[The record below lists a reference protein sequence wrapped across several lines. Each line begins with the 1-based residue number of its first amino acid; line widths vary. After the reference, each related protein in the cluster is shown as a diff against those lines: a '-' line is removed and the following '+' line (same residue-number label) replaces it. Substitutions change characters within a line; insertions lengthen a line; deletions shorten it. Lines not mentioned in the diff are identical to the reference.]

1 MHFTIVGTI
10 MLCLMAAVS
19 GSSLMRERGLSTK
32 ETKTSSKKK
41 AKTPTPAPT
50 VCSFA
55 DPKKAGALGSR
66 LLAQF
71 WEGILNTNCTAEGIN
86 TVFNAFFDEN
96 IVYTFNS
103 TVVLTGREA
112 VKAALFPNAFA
123 LCQRPA
129 TYVSWVALDVVLDTV
144 DKAVFTLATIQV
156 NSVPA
161 SNFAC
166 GDGFSFTAKALGEE
180 CATGKLMAITST
192 SPSTPLLKCP
202 T

>member
-19 GSSLMRERGLSTK
+19 GSSSRDRDQ
-32 ETKTSSKKK
+32 TKTSSKKK
-41 AKTPTPAPT
+41 ANTPTPAPT
-50 VCSFA
+50 VCSFT

-71 WEGILNTNCTAEGIN
+71 LEGILNTDCTEEGIN

-103 TVVLTGREA
+103 TVVFTGRDA
-112 VKAALFPNAFA
+112 VNAALFPNILA
-123 LCQRPA
+123 LCLSPA
-129 TYVSWVALDVVLDTV
+129 TYVSWVALDVVLDPA
-144 DKAVFTLATIQV
+144 DKAVFTLVTTQV

-161 SNFAC
+161 SEFIC

-180 CATGKLMAITST
+180 CATAKLFRIEST
-192 SPSTPLLKCP
+192 MRLTMLPKCST
-202 T
+202 